1 MMKKENEERLK
12 QLEKEI
18 RRLTLDL
25 LGPIVARVV
34 VQKAYDRYFEILDE
48 IREILKEE
56 EYVPKSLMGI
66 ILYIYLTIEADTQDA
81 EFGRDLFNIS
91 VMANGQMY
99 SLLGRDFLEQPI

>member
-1 MMKKENEERLK
+1 MKKENEERLK

-66 ILYIYLTIEADTQDA
+66 ILYIYLTIEADTREA
-81 EFGRDLFNIS
+81 EFGSDLFNIRII
-91 VMANGQMY
+91 ANDKT
-99 SLLGRDFLEQPI
+99 SELLGEEFLEQPI